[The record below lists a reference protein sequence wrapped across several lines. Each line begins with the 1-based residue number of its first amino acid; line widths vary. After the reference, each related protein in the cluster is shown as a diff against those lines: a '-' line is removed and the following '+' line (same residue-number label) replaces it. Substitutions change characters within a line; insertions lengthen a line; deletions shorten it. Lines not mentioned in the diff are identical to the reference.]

1 MDILVHQFKVRY
13 KGEDYG
19 PGSVV
24 QGVADEEGKSL
35 IADSNGALTELPARG
50 ETKQAPAS
58 DNGTSDET
66 DAGAEL
72 PKVDPAKTVK

>member
-19 PGSVV
+19 PGSVI

-35 IADSNGALTELPARG
+35 IAGSNGALTELPARG
-50 ETKQAPAS
+50 EVPQENTPAADAS
-58 DNGTSDET
+58 D
-66 DAGAEL
+66 AAEL